1 MNQIE
6 SLPYPLQSFY
16 NNNNLTDKKIKN
28 ISYVYLICI
37 LILVVVIFAAFAGI
51 FYSMML
57 ESMDMFRYSLIAFVV
72 GNTIFHLILKPK
84 HEMLELLE
92 NSGKANIEKFNKLK
106 NRQVATDYVKE
117 YILPVRSIYLFDIE
131 ILEYVIAKEDIRQLM
146 NRATSA

>member
-16 NNNNLTDKKIKN
+16 NNNDLTDKKIKN
-28 ISYVYLICI
+28 ISHVYLIFT
-37 LILVVVIFAAFAGI
+37 LILVVVICSAFAGI
-51 FYSMML
+51 FASII
-57 ESMDMFRYSLIAFVV
+57 EQSMDMFRYSLIIFLL
-72 GNTIFHLILKPK
+72 GNGMFHLMLRPK
-84 HEMLELLE
+84 YEMLELLE
-92 NSGKANIEKFNKLK
+92 NSEKANIEKFNKLK